1 MKYSKQR
8 EQILNIVNNSFEHP
22 TAYMVYEQVKKEIPN
37 ISLGTVYRNLN
48 ALAYKGVIRRFLSD
62 DAKARYD
69 ANITPHQHMQCTCCK
84 KVFDCP
90 PMFYSILQEDI
101 LKRTGFHVLQQQI
114 YLTGICAECSDN
126 KNVWNL
132 AKGFK
137 IIKKKRRLSD
147 ESERK

>member
-1 MKYSKQR
+1 MRYSKQR
-8 EQILNIVNNSFEHP
+8 DLILTALKKRRDHP
-22 TAYMVYEQVKKEIPN
+22 TADMLYMQIHQDHPA
-37 ISLGTVYRNLN
+37 ISLATVYRNLN
-48 ALAYKGVIRRFLSD
+48 ALADKGVIRRFLSD

-126 KNVWNL
+126 KNV
-132 AKGFK
+132 
-137 IIKKKRRLSD
+137 
-147 ESERK
+147 